1 MSDLNPTAFKGYF
14 GDGEHVFEL
23 TPPMIEE
30 LERKTGVGVG
40 IVVNRVSAMLF
51 SFADLIEIIR
61 LGLIGGGMA
70 PVDAQRMVDTYAK
83 GRPISEFYPL
93 ATGAIQK
100 LMFGDREP
108 AQDTDNS
115 DE

>member
-1 MSDLNPTAFKGYF
+1 MSDLNPTAFKAYF

-23 TPPMIEE
+23 TPPMIAE
-30 LERKTGVGVG
+30 LERQTGVGIG
-40 IVVNRVSAMLF
+40 ILASRVPAMLF
-51 SFADLIEIIR
+51 SFVDLIEVIR

-93 ATGAIQK
+93 ATGVIQK

-108 AQDTDNS
+108 QQEAGDAD
-115 DE
+115 